1 MNVIKDHHKKTKM
14 PQSKRPLIIAAA
26 TAAVLAGT
34 VAGYLYIKQN
44 LDKQT
49 TPLESAKLVPQEAL
63 MAGFI
68 STDNQNWAKLQQFG
82 TPEAQQISAGILQN
96 LQSQILTDSNINFEK
111 DIKPWIGGI
120 MFAVMPQPT
129 QTTEPNLLLVIGIKN
144 KVAALNFAN
153 RLKTQ
158 NQATLQEKQHQNI
171 TYTNIKEKA
180 GASYSTAVIDEHLL
194 IAFQEKTLLSAIDT
208 FKGKA
213 SFATNQTAAPL
224 LAKGPGL
231 ANPIAQFYLTD
242 YSQLIKQYYL
252 NQPDAPKVS
261 PLVLKQLEQVKAVVG
276 GIGSDSEGLRFK
288 ANAFFNPQTVKNEF
302 KPSPGKIINQFPNQT
317 IALINGS
324 GINRYWSDLV
334 GESQTIPEIKKSLD
348 AVRESLKNTVN
359 LDADKELFNWM
370 DGEFALGLIASN
382 QGILSQFGF
391 GSALIIETSNRQA
404 ADTTM
409 NKLQT
414 ILRQNVPFLSSSQR
428 KVNGQEI
435 TEWTIPQGTVLTQG
449 WLNDKSIFITLGPL
463 ADTLISAGNS
473 LQSSPTFKS
482 TTGTLPQPNQGYFYL
497 DMEKTSTVVNNLT
510 QAAGTPLPPEA
521 NAILNSVK
529 AIGATAN
536 WPDKTTSQV
545 EILFS
550 LKKKS

>member
-1 MNVIKDHHKKTKM
+1 M
-14 PQSKRPLIIAAA
+14 PEQKRPLIIAAA
-26 TAAVLAGT
+26 TAALLAGT
-34 VAGYLYIKQN
+34 VAAYLYIKQN

-49 TPLESAKLVPQEAL
+49 TPLESANLVPQEAL

-68 STDNQNWAKLQQFG
+68 STDNQTWAKLQQFG
-82 TPEAQQISAGILQN
+82 TPQAQQIAAGILQN
-96 LQSQILTDSNINFEK
+96 LQTQILTDSNINFEK
-111 DIKPWIGGI
+111 DIKPWMGGI
-120 MFAVMPQPT
+120 MFALMPQPT
-129 QTTEPNLLLVIGIKN
+129 QTTEPNLLLIIGIKN

-171 TYTNIKEKA
+171 TYTNITEKA
-180 GASYSTAVIDEHLL
+180 GSTYNTAVVGEHLL

-208 FKGKA
+208 FKGKP
-213 SFATNQTAAPL
+213 SFAKNTTAAPL
-224 LAKGPGL
+224 LAKGAGL

-261 PLVLKQLEQVKAVVG
+261 PLALKQLEQVKAVVG

-288 ANAFFNPQTVKNEF
+288 ANALFNPQTVKNEF
-302 KPSPGKIINQFPNQT
+302 KPSPGKIINQFPPQT
-317 IALINGS
+317 FAVITGS
-324 GINRYWSDLV
+324 GLNKYWSDLV
-334 GESQTIPEIKKSLD
+334 QESQTTPEIKESLD
-348 AVRESLKNTVN
+348 GLRESLKNTVN
-359 LDADKELFNWM
+359 LDADKEVFNWI
-370 DGEFALGLIASN
+370 DGEFAFGFIASN

-391 GSALIIETSNRQA
+391 GSALILETSNRQA
-404 ADTTM
+404 AEASL

-428 KVNGQEI
+428 KLNGQEI

-449 WLNDKSIFITLGPL
+449 WLNDKSVFLTLGPL
-463 ADTLISAGNS
+463 ADTLMSGGNS
-473 LQSSPTFKS
+473 LQTSQTFKT
-482 TTGTLPQPNQGYFYL
+482 TTGTLPKPNQGYFYM

-510 QAAGTPLPPEA
+510 QTAGAPLPPETS
-521 NAILNSVK
+521 AILNSLK
-529 AIGATAN
+529 GIGATAN

>member
-1 MNVIKDHHKKTKM
+1 M
-14 PQSKRPLIIAAA
+14 PQTKRPIIIAAT

-49 TPLESAKLVPQEAL
+49 TPLETANLVPQEAL
-63 MAGFI
+63 MTGFI
-68 STDNQNWAKLQQFG
+68 TTDPQNWQKLQQFG
-82 TPEAQQISAGILQN
+82 TPEAQKIAAGILQN
-96 LQSQILTDSNINFEK
+96 LQTQILKDSNINFEK
-111 DIKPWIGGI
+111 DIKPWMGGI
-120 MFAVMPQPT
+120 MFALMPQPN

-171 TYTNIKEKA
+171 TYTNITEKA
-180 GASYSTAVIDEHLL
+180 GATYSTAVVGEHLL
-194 IAFQEKTLLSAIDT
+194 IAFQEKTLQAAIDT
-208 FKGKA
+208 FKGKP
-213 SFATNQTAAPL
+213 SFAKNQTAAPL
-224 LAKGPGL
+224 LAKGAGL

-252 NQPDAPKVS
+252 NQPDAPTVS

-276 GIGSDSEGLRFK
+276 GIGADSEGLRFK
-288 ANAFFNPQTVKNEF
+288 ANAFFNPQTIKHEF
-302 KPSPGKIINQFPNQT
+302 KPTPGKIINQFPTQT

-334 GESQTIPEIKKSLD
+334 SESQTTPDIKKFLD
-348 AVRESLKNTVN
+348 SVREPLKNNLN

-370 DGEFALGLIASN
+370 DGEFALSLIESN

-391 GSALIIETSNRQA
+391 GSALIIETSNRKA
-404 ADTTM
+404 ADASLD
-409 NKLQT
+409 KLQT

-428 KVNGQEI
+428 KINNQEI

-449 WLNDKSIFITLGPL
+449 WLNDKTAFITLGPL
-463 ADTLISAGNS
+463 ADSLISGGNS
-473 LQSSPTFKS
+473 LQTSPTFKS

-497 DMEKTSTVVNNLT
+497 DMEKTSKVVNNLT

-550 LKKKS
+550 LQKKS